1 MATKRGKSVP
11 RKAVRAA
18 RPAGKP
24 PERQAAAGGSFRLT
38 YATMF
43 DPPESV
49 HTDFEQALA
58 GVKAGLG
65 KRHAMWI
72 GGKERTAAEWFEDRS
87 PINTSWIL
95 GEFPK
100 GTAQDVQD
108 ALAAA
113 RAAFPAWSRTRWQE
127 RVRLLR
133 KAVALIEKRVYDI
146 AAAVALEVGKNRMEA
161 LGDVQET
168 ADLIAHSCDAM
179 ERNDGYV
186 RQLGRD
192 PLKDYRATN
201 FSVLRPY
208 GVWAIISPFNFPVAL
223 SGGPTGAALVSGNTV
238 VFKPATD
245 TPWAGALLAQCL
257 RDAGLPDGVFNY
269 VTGPGGIV
277 GQALISDPR
286 VDGITFTG
294 SSEVG
299 LHIYR
304 TFASGRYPRP
314 CIAEMG
320 GKNAAVVSRH
330 ADLDRAALGIFRS
343 AFGLQGQKCSA
354 CSRVYVETPAKE
366 DLLQKLLDLT
376 GKISVGDP
384 TRRENWF
391 GPVINR
397 RAYDDYRGYVE
408 AAGQAGRF
416 LTGGTQ
422 LTQGDLAQGYFCA
435 PTIVDGVPVDH
446 RLWKQEMFLPIL
458 LVAGVASLDEA
469 MGLTNDTDYG
479 LTAGFYGSKKE
490 AAWFFDKIQ
499 VGVSYVNR
507 PQGATA
513 GAWPG
518 YQPFGGW
525 KASGSTGKSNGG
537 PYYLTLY
544 MHEQSQTII
553 E

>member
-1 MATKRGKSVP
+1 
-11 RKAVRAA
+11 
-18 RPAGKP
+18 
-24 PERQAAAGGSFRLT
+24 
-38 YATMF
+38 MF
-43 DPPESV
+43 DPPESM
-49 HTDFEQALA
+49 HASFERSLA
-58 GVKAGLG
+58 AVKAGLG

-72 GGKERTAAEWFEDRS
+72 GGKERGATEYFEDRS
-87 PINTSWIL
+87 PINTSWVL
-95 GEFPK
+95 GEFPT

-113 RAAFPAWSRTRWQE
+113 RAAFPAWSRTKWQE

-133 KAVALIEKRVYDI
+133 KVVALIEKRVYDI
-146 AAAVALEVGKNRMEA
+146 GAAVALEVGKNRMEA

-168 ADLIAHSCDAM
+168 ADLIAHCCNAM
-179 ERNDGYV
+179 EANGGYI
-186 RQLGRD
+186 RPMGRD
-192 PLKDYRATN
+192 PLKGYTATN

-208 GVWAIISPFNFPVAL
+208 GVWAVISPFNFPVAL

-245 TPWAGALLAQCL
+245 TPWAGALLAQCI

-269 VTGPGGIV
+269 VTGPGAVV
-277 GQALISDPR
+277 GQALISSPQ

-299 LHIYR
+299 LHIIR
-304 TFASGRYPRP
+304 TFAGGRYPRP

-320 GKNAAVVSRH
+320 GKNAAIVSRH
-330 ADLDRAALGIFRS
+330 ADLVRAALGIFRS

-354 CSRVYVETPAKE
+354 CSRVYVERPVKDALVEKV
-366 DLLQKLLDLT
+366 LDLVA
-376 GKISVGDP
+376 KITVGDP
-384 TRRENWF
+384 TRREHWM

-397 RAYDDYRGYVE
+397 KASEEYQTYVDDLR
-408 AAGQAGRF
+408 QAGRI
-416 LTGGTQ
+416 LTGGGR
-422 LTQGDLAQGYFCA
+422 LTEGDLAQGHFCA
-435 PTIVDGVPVDH
+435 PTLVDGVPLDH
-446 RLWKQEMFLPIL
+446 RLWKHEMFLPIL
-458 LVAGVASLDEA
+458 LVAGVDSLEEA
-469 MGLTNDTDYG
+469 MRLTNDTDYG
-479 LTAGFYGSKKE
+479 LTAGFYGSRRE
-490 AAWFFDKIQ
+490 AAWFFDNIRA
-499 VGVSYVNR
+499 GVCYVNR

-544 MHEQSQTII
+544 MHEQSQTTI